1 MNLANQIFMDTFS
14 YPIGAGMGA
23 YGHPGV
29 NPAQK
34 VVTSVLR
41 EFVEGIIS
49 LRTQD
54 LIANLLDLNAIEQFI
69 GKRER
74 CDIGA
79 LLRQSVERHQS
90 AAARRQIVFLS
101 GISGGLWAEADVAVL
116 RKIFDKVISNAVK
129 YSPAN
134 STIQV
139 HALLENGSILVNVR
153 DQGVGINEEGRQK
166 LFQKF
171 AQLVACPSGA
181 SCSAGARLAI
191 VKKLAETLS
200 GSVRWRSVMGSGSTF
215 TLKLPISARPVES
228 AEPPEFKL
236 LSRNIVESTRTIS
249 RFTFRN

>member
-1 MNLANQIFMDTFS
+1 MDSFS
-14 YPIGAGMGA
+14 HFYDAELSPGA
-23 YGHPGV
+23 YE
-29 NPAQK
+29 PAGENAGRGL
-34 VVTSVLR
+34 VAFVLR
-41 EFVEGIIS
+41 EFFEGLVS

-54 LIANLLDLNAIEQFI
+54 LIANLLDLSAIEQFI

-79 LLRQSVERHQS
+79 MLRQSLERHQL
-90 AAARRQIVFLS
+90 AAARRQIVFLR
-101 GISGGLWAEADVAVL
+101 GISGGLWAQADPAVL
-116 RKIFDKVISNAVK
+116 RRVFDKVISNAVK

-139 HALLENGSILVNVR
+139 HALIENDGIIVNVR

-181 SCSAGARLAI
+181 PCSAGVRLAI

-200 GSVRWRSVMGSGSTF
+200 GSVRWRSALGSGSTF
-215 TLKLPISARPVES
+215 TLKLPISVGAAETTDAPEIKMLARNILELP
-228 AEPPEFKL
+228 EPPA
-236 LSRNIVESTRTIS
+236 
-249 RFTFRN
+249 RFTARN